1 MTTSTM
7 IFRFKF
13 TVEFNNELLS
23 FAKVHQYDDRPTYK
37 ENWDKWLDANEDM
50 IMRETLYLKSN
61 GYDGDVLQKMYRSG
75 RYYFRN
81 KSSVQQEPKSRRK
94 YLSIDRD
101 TIDMMDRLIMR
112 QDGSLKPSIL
122 YDQFCDEYSNIIQSE
137 LDRMGD
143 IEGLSKVNIHDKLK
157 KTYKNRYFLFKNQ
170 SNKEDTN
177 HSNDIIKEI
186 NTYINC

>member
-1 MTTSTM
+1 MTQATKV
-7 IFRFKF
+7 FRFKF

-37 ENWDKWLDANEDM
+37 ENWEKWLDANEGL
-50 IMRETLYLKSN
+50 IRRETLYLKSH
-61 GYDGDVLQKMYRSG
+61 GYDGDVLQKMFRSG

-101 TIDMMDRLIMR
+101 TIDVMDQMIMR
-112 QDGSLKPSIL
+112 QDGCLKPAIL
-122 YDQFCDEYSNIIQSE
+122 YSQFCDEYSNIVQSE

-143 IEGLSKVNIHDKLK
+143 IEGMSKDDIHAKLK
-157 KTYKNRYFLFKNQ
+157 KTYKNRYFLFQNQ
-170 SNKEDTN
+170 SNKEDKF
-177 HSNDIIKEI
+177 NDIIK
-186 NTYINC
+186 